1 MTEDPPKGGS
11 WPRRLGLISGV
22 LVFALLAFGIVG
34 GGLEPK
40 ARLAAAIV
48 ALTAV
53 WWVTEALPI
62 PVTSLLPII
71 LLPILGVMPSDAV
84 IANYANSNIYL
95 FLGGFIIALALE
107 RSGLHRRMA
116 LWMLYRVGTRPR
128 GLVLGF
134 LAS

>member
-1 MTEDPPKGGS
+1 MTEDTPNGWS

-62 PVTSLLPII
+62 PV
-71 LLPILGVMPSDAV
+71 
-84 IANYANSNIYL
+84 
-95 FLGGFIIALALE
+95 
-107 RSGLHRRMA
+107 
-116 LWMLYRVGTRPR
+116 
-128 GLVLGF
+128 
-134 LAS
+134 